1 MLLEPTLVLL
11 VGIEI
16 IQHDVKLAVGKG
28 GNDLVHEAKE
38 FDAPAPLFVLAQN
51 LAGRDIES
59 REQGRRPMPLVVVAL
74 AGQRPPG
81 RQLQIALRPLQGLDR
96 GLLIDAEHDGLA
108 GAGRYRGRR
117 HRLPWRQNPDR
128 CFRTRTCGLL
138 DRSSDCAGSARHIA
152 HRYRKAPPPE
162 AGRSSAQS
170 PSAAAC
176 RATPKSSCP
185 SPSCRSA
192 LCPGEACPEDLQ
204 ARHRQSAAANGS
216 RFAAGRQPPWRS
228 TAYCARPPPEARS
241 ALASNR
247 AVSSPATGSAPPAH
261 HVPCA
266 KAGLLLLRESSRP

>member
-74 AGQRPPG
+74 AGSAPARSAASDSLAPAPRPGSRASHRRRARWPC
-81 RQLQIALRPLQGLDR
+81 R
-96 GLLIDAEHDGLA
+96 
-108 GAGRYRGRR
+108 AGRYRGRR
-117 HRLPWRQNPDR
+117 RRLPWRQNPDR

-216 RFAAGRQPPWRS
+216 RFAAVRQPPWRS